1 MGRCRCGAALVPD
14 LHFCVACGARQDRGA
29 RVPVTSGA
37 PAASGASPFG
47 TPMSGGAGFGASSF
61 GASSFGPVGPAGR
74 APYPGPRPTL
84 PPSHAHPG
92 PVASGPVP
100 PPMVAIG
107 PAAAPARSTV
117 PWIVAGVSIVVAV
130 VLVAVGVLAAR
141 PAVIFGAAAPTP
153 VVTPTVTVGVPV
165 PAVASSDTGSS
176 SGSETTSS
184 SGGSSSASASASL
197 AAQVAS
203 DRSTVEGLVGQ
214 WVPQLSSKRDGLVAD
229 GITYDD
235 DAILAHYS
243 SLLARDPSAV
253 MLYSGDWPVF
263 NGNDYWVVVHPQG
276 FSTAA
281 AANAWCDAQGYSTD
295 DCLAKK
301 LSHSGGTSGS
311 TVPRH

>member
-1 MGRCRCGAALVPD
+1 MIVMGRCRCGAALVPD
-14 LHFCVACGARQDRGA
+14 LHFCVACGARQDLGA
-29 RVPVTSGA
+29 RVPATSGA
-37 PAASGASPFG
+37 PA
-47 TPMSGGAGFGASSF
+47 
-61 GASSFGPVGPAGR
+61 FGPGGQAGR
-74 APYPGPRPTL
+74 APYPAPYPTL
-84 PPSHAHPG
+84 PPSYLQH
-92 PVASGPVP
+92 GPVP
-100 PPMVAIG
+100 PGAVPASMVAVG
-107 PAAAPARSTV
+107 PAVPAAPARSTV

-165 PAVASSDTGSS
+165 PAAASSDTGSS
-176 SGSETTSS
+176 GGSTTASSS
-184 SGGSSSASASASL
+184 SGSSSASASL

-203 DRSTVEGLVGQ
+203 DRSTAEGLVGQ
-214 WVPQLSSKRDGLVAD
+214 WVPQLSSKRDGTVAD

-263 NGNDYWVVVHPQG
+263 NGSDYWVVMHSQG
-276 FSTAA
+276 FPTAA
-281 AANAWCDAQGYSTD
+281 AANAWCDAQGYSAD

-301 LSHSGGTSGS
+301 LSHSGGPSGT

>member
-1 MGRCRCGAALVPD
+1 MPSRSEPGRSGPLPAVP
-14 LHFCVACGARQDRGA
+14 
-29 RVPVTSGA
+29 A
-37 PAASGASPFG
+37 P
-47 TPMSGGAGFGASSF
+47 
-61 GASSFGPVGPAGR
+61 R
-74 APYPGPRPTL
+74 APYPGPRPAVA
-84 PPSHAHPG
+84 PSSFPYPA
-92 PVASGPVP
+92 PVP
-100 PPMVAIG
+100 HGAVLPVGPPV
-107 PAAAPARSTV
+107 PATPARSTV
-117 PWIVAGVSIVVAV
+117 PWIVAGVSIIVAV

-165 PAVASSDTGSS
+165 PAVASSSVGHLGIPATRSAS
-176 SGSETTSS
+176 T
-184 SGGSSSASASASL
+184 GGSSSASASL

-203 DRSTVEGLVGQ
+203 DSSTVEGLVGQ

-281 AANAWCDAQGYSTD
+281 AANAWCDAQGYSAD
-295 DCLAKK
+295 DCFAKK
-301 LSHSGGTSGS
+301 LSYSGGPSGT
-311 TVPRH
+311 TVQRH

>member
-14 LHFCVACGARQDRGA
+14 LHFCVACGARQDVGP
-29 RVPVTSGA
+29 RVPASAAPAAPSSGA
-37 PAASGASPFG
+37 PPFG
-47 TPMSGGAGFGASSF
+47 PDAT
-61 GASSFGPVGPAGR
+61 GR
-74 APYPGPRPTL
+74 APYPAPRPTP
-84 PPSHAHPG
+84 PPSYPYPG
-92 PVASGPVP
+92 PPAVVPV
-100 PPMVAIG
+100 PMVA
-107 PAAAPARSTV
+107 APVAPVRSTV

-153 VVTPTVTVGVPV
+153 VAAPTVTVGVPV
-165 PAVASSDTGSS
+165 PAVASSRTGTS
-176 SGSETTSS
+176 SGSTTSS
-184 SGGSSSASASASL
+184 SGGTSSTAGASL
-197 AAQVAS
+197 AAQVAA
-203 DRSTVEGLVGQ
+203 DRPTVEGLVGQ
-214 WVPQLSSKRDGLVAD
+214 WVPQLSSKRAGMVAD

-263 NGNDYWVVVHPQG
+263 NGADYWVVVHPQA

-281 AANAWCDAQGYSTD
+281 AANAWCDAQGYSAD

-301 LSHSGGTSGS
+301 LSHTGGTSGT

>member
-14 LHFCVACGARQDRGA
+14 LHFCVACGARAQ
-29 RVPVTSGA
+29 VPATAGA
-37 PAASGASPFG
+37 PAAGVPTSGAATVGAPMSAG
-47 TPMSGGAGFGASSF
+47 PMSGGPA
-61 GASSFGPVGPAGR
+61 FGPGGPAGR

-84 PPSHAHPG
+84 PPSYAY
-92 PVASGPVP
+92 SGPVP
-100 PPMVAIG
+100 SPMVAVAPG
-107 PAAAPARSTV
+107 APARSTV

-130 VLVAVGVLAAR
+130 VLVAVGVLVAR

-165 PAVASSDTGSS
+165 PAPAVSSSDTGSLSGGS
-176 SGSETTSS
+176 SSTGASTTSS
-184 SGGSSSASASASL
+184 SGTSSASATL

-214 WVPQLSSKRDGLVAD
+214 WVPQLSSKRDGTVAD

-235 DAILAHYS
+235 DSILTHFS
-243 SLLARDPSAV
+243 SLQARDPSAV
-253 MLYSGDWPVF
+253 LLYSGDWPVF
-263 NGNDYWVVVHPQG
+263 NGPDYWVVVHAQG

-301 LSHSGGTSGS
+301 LSHTGGTSGT

>member
-14 LHFCVACGARQDRGA
+14 LHFCVACGARQHVGA
-29 RVPVTSGA
+29 RVPATAGA
-37 PAASGASPFG
+37 P
-47 TPMSGGAGFGASSF
+47 M
-61 GASSFGPVGPAGR
+61 FGPGEAVGRPSHPA
-74 APYPGPRPTL
+74 PRPTL
-84 PPSHAHPG
+84 PPSYVHPT
-92 PVASGPVP
+92 PVPPGSVP
-100 PPMVAIG
+100 PPMVAVG
-107 PAAAPARSTV
+107 APAPPARSTV

-153 VVTPTVTVGVPV
+153 VATPTVTVGVPV
-165 PAVASSDTGSS
+165 PAAASSDTGSS
-176 SGSETTSS
+176 STRTTASS
-184 SGGSSSASASASL
+184 SGGSSSASASL
-197 AAQVAS
+197 AAQVAE

-253 MLYSGDWPVF
+253 MLYSGDWSVF
-263 NGNDYWVVVHPQG
+263 NGSDYWVAVHPQG

-295 DCLAKK
+295 DCFAKK
-301 LSHSGGTSGS
+301 LSHSGGVSGT
-311 TVPRH
+311 TVQRH